1 MTTETII
8 IVGAAQAGG
17 WAAKT
22 LRTEGFPG
30 KIVLIGE
37 ERHPPHERPPLS
49 KAVLAGE
56 AAPESTHLFKPEA
69 LEALALER
77 RRGER
82 VTAID
87 CAKKHIVL
95 GGGESIQY
103 DKLILCTGGRART
116 LPVPGANLPGVYTL
130 RTIEDSLAIGRGVG
144 EGKRVAVVG
153 GGWIGLEVA
162 ATARK
167 KGAKVTIIEAMRR
180 LCERTV
186 PSEISEYLLQ
196 LHRKNR
202 TEVMLGVGLAGF
214 ALGSQTN
221 LSVRLTDGRM
231 LEAELAVVGVGLAA
245 NDELAREAGLACE
258 YGVLVDEQCRT
269 SDPDIFAAG
278 DVAVAPNRWLGRRI
292 RLESWQNAQDHG
304 IAAAK
309 AAFGRDVLYNPL
321 PWFWSDQYD
330 MNLQIYGLPAPSQR
344 AVVRGEITS
353 GSFVVFY
360 LEEDRVK
367 AAVAVNA
374 ARDLRFARRLIEQ
387 AKSVRDA
394 DLANPGVPLAKL

>member
-1 MTTETII
+1 MTTETIV

-22 LRTEGFPG
+22 LRGEGFAG

-37 ERHPPHERPPLS
+37 EQHPPHERPPLS

-56 AAPESTHLFKPEA
+56 AEPESTYLFKPDA
-69 LEALALER
+69 LDALALER

-87 CAKKHIVL
+87 CAKQHVAL
-95 GGGESIQY
+95 GAGESIRY
-103 DKLILCTGGRART
+103 DTLILCTGGRART
-116 LPVPGANLPGVYTL
+116 LPVPGASRPGVYTL
-130 RTIEDSLAIGRGVG
+130 RTIEDSLAIGRAVG

-167 KGAKVTIIEAMRR
+167 RGASVTVIEAMKR

-186 PSEISEYLLQ
+186 PSEISEYLVH
-196 LHRKNR
+196 LHRKNG
-202 TEVMLGVGLAGF
+202 TEVLLGVGLAGF
-214 ALGSQTN
+214 ARGSQAN
-221 LSVRLTDGRM
+221 LSVELTDGRA
-231 LEAELAVVGVGLAA
+231 LEADLAVVGVGLTA

-258 YGVLVDEQCRT
+258 HGILVDEQCRT
-269 SDPDIFAAG
+269 SNPHIYAAG
-278 DVAVAPNRWLGRRI
+278 DVAVAPNRWIGRRI

-309 AAFGRDVLYNPL
+309 AALGREVLYNPL

-344 AVVRGEITS
+344 AVVRGDMTS

-360 LEEDRVK
+360 LEGDRVK

-394 DLANPGVPLAKL
+394 DLANLGVPLAKL